1 MKQTRPNPAFIHS
14 VAKNLEFWTQKLVDL
29 SEFEVAQLYGDK
41 DNLVQAIRFGLR
53 IPETREAASKL
64 ALDAFHFVDRAG
76 YQREWTRILEAI
88 ETKLLPLDPDLRIA
102 ILNRLGQLYRHTGQY
117 DEAVI
122 YHEQAQSLAKQH
134 GKELEYG
141 IACWQVGADYRWLNR
156 LDSAETVLNEALSVL
171 REVDEHR
178 LWLPAAMNELGILHE
193 RRGNFERAEQLWREA
208 YAIYLE
214 NGKVVDANRIVRN
227 LILLLARTKRF
238 DECDDFIAIV
248 SAELADKRLV
258 TERAMMLLTVGAAYA
273 QQEEWQRAETVFRT
287 IDIDPLIR
295 AGQTDWA
302 ASTVVNL
309 GIVLARQQ
317 RYEEAEGYLREG
329 LRLAQEYGDDI
340 RVVSAAINLGD
351 VLAAQQNY
359 QAALDYYDVVER
371 YAGKYPEHSYFT
383 SELAEALASR
393 SRVQMKLQ
401 SGDDSAES
409 SP

>member
-76 YQREWTRILEAI
+76 YQREWTRILETI

-122 YHEQAQSLAKQH
+122 YHEQAQALAKQH
-134 GKELEYG
+134 DKELEYG

-156 LDSAETVLNEALSVL
+156 LDSAEIVLNEALSVL

-214 NGKVVDANRIVRN
+214 NGKVVDANRIARN
-227 LILLLARTKRF
+227 MIPLLARTERF
-238 DECDDFIAIV
+238 EECDVLIEAV
-248 SAELADKRLV
+248 SAELADERLV
-258 TERAMMLLTVGAAYA
+258 TERAMMLLTVGAGYA
-273 QQEEWQRAETVFRT
+273 QQEEWQRAEANFRS

-309 GIVLARQQ
+309 GIVLARQK

-329 LRLAQEYGDDI
+329 LQLAQEYGDDI

-359 QAALDYYDVVER
+359 QAALDYYDVVDR

-401 SGDDSAES
+401 SGDDSAQS